1 VTLVRLERLRSPG
14 AMAPRECGSCTVCCT
29 VMAVTE
35 LRKPSRR
42 ACEHVD
48 PEGCRIHPGR
58 PAGCRLFHCL
68 WLRGA
73 VAGDEA
79 LRPDALGVMFDYFVT
94 RATGEEHLIAF
105 EVWPGALDEPAA
117 RSVLDALARTH
128 AVRLSYRDGRWSE
141 LAREP
146 P

>member
-1 VTLVRLERLRSPG
+1 MTLVRLERLRSPG
-14 AMAPRECGSCTVCCT
+14 AMAPRECGDCTVCCT

-42 ACEHVD
+42 ACEHVGR
-48 PEGCRIHPGR
+48 EGCQIHPER
-58 PAGCRLFHCL
+58 PASCRLFHCL

-94 RATGEEHLIAF
+94 RDTGEEHLIAF
-105 EVWPGALDEPAA
+105 EAWPGALDEPAA
-117 RSVLDALARTH
+117 RSVLEELARTH

-141 LAREP
+141 LAR
-146 P
+146 

>member
-14 AMAPRECGSCTVCCT
+14 ALAPRECGDCTACCT
-29 VMAVTE
+29 LMAVTE

-42 ACEHVD
+42 ACDHVGR
-48 PEGCRIHPGR
+48 EGCAIHPER
-58 PAGCRLFHCL
+58 PASCREFHCL

-94 RATGEEHLIAF
+94 RGTGETHVLAF
-105 EVWPGALDEPAA
+105 ELWPGALDEPAA
-117 RSVLDALARTH
+117 RGIIAELGRAH
-128 AVRLSYRDGRWSE
+128 EVRLSYRDGRWSAVGGE
-141 LAREP
+141 
-146 P
+146 